1 MSENLHDSADLL
13 SWKYFQMVDPK
24 PLAKP
29 LTENEASVIHAVA
42 TLVMS

>member
-1 MSENLHDSADLL
+1 
-13 SWKYFQMVDPK
+13 MVDPK

-42 TLVMS
+42 TLVMSWLIFGLFIDAFSGV